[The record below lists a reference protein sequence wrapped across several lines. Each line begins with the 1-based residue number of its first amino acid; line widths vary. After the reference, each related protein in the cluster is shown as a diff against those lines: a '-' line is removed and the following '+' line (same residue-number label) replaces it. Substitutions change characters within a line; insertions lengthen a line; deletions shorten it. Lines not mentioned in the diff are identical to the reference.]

1 MPRKPSNRLELNRL
15 AYFAAVV
22 DAGAFTGAA
31 ERLGVTKAVVS
42 QQVARLEDELGV
54 TLLLRTTRKVALTEA
69 GRKLHTRCLTI
80 LRESAEALVELAEGA
95 EEPSG
100 VLRITAPVD
109 YGVAVVIPV
118 VASFARTHP
127 RCSVHV
133 SLTDRIVDVQT
144 IDLAVRVGWLRDSSH
159 IARRIAAMEQYLVCS
174 PELAGELGRVR
185 EPEDLA
191 ALPFVANL
199 SLADPTVWHFAH
211 ARRGRRT
218 VRVPARITVDVTT
231 AVHAA
236 VLAGGGVSVLPDYA
250 VTADLEAGRLV
261 RLLPEWKLRSGG
273 IYVLLPAARF
283 RPAKI
288 SRFLEL
294 LSGAAAALHAAPSPE
309 DASAD

>member
-1 MPRKPSNRLELNRL
+1 MVARSSNRLELNRL

-22 DAGAFTGAA
+22 DAGAFTRAA

-42 QQVARLEDELGV
+42 QQVARLEEELGV
-54 TLLLRTTRKVALTEA
+54 TLLLRTTRKLALTEA
-69 GRKLHTRCLTI
+69 GRKLHIRCVAI
-80 LRESAEALVELAEGA
+80 LRESAEALVELAEGGD
-95 EEPSG
+95 EPSG

-109 YGVAVVIPV
+109 YGLAVVIPV

-127 RCSVHV
+127 RCAVQV

-144 IDLAVRVGWLRDSSH
+144 VDLAVRVGWLRDSSH
-159 IARRIAAMEQYLVCS
+159 IARRIGVMEQYLVCS
-174 PELAGELGRVR
+174 RELAGDLGRVR

-211 ARRGRRT
+211 PRRGRRT
-218 VRVPARITVDVTT
+218 ARVQAGITVDATT
-231 AVHAA
+231 AVHAT

-250 VTADLEAGRLV
+250 VTADLRAGRLV
-261 RLLPEWKLRSGG
+261 RLLPEWKLRTGG
-273 IYVLLPAARF
+273 IYGLLPSARF

-288 SRFLEL
+288 TRFLEL
-294 LSGAAAALHAAPSPE
+294 LSRAAAAPHAAPPPE
-309 DASAD
+309 NASAD

>member
-1 MPRKPSNRLELNRL
+1 M
-15 AYFAAVV
+15 
-22 DAGAFTGAA
+22 G
-31 ERLGVTKAVVS
+31 
-42 QQVARLEDELGV
+42 
-54 TLLLRTTRKVALTEA
+54 
-69 GRKLHTRCLTI
+69 
-80 LRESAEALVELAEGA
+80 
-95 EEPSG
+95 
-100 VLRITAPVD
+100 
-109 YGVAVVIPV
+109 
-118 VASFARTHP
+118 
-127 RCSVHV
+127 
-133 SLTDRIVDVQT
+133 
-144 IDLAVRVGWLRDSSH
+144 
-159 IARRIAAMEQYLVCS
+159 
-174 PELAGELGRVR
+174 
-185 EPEDLA
+185 
-191 ALPFVANL
+191 LPFVANL

-211 ARRGRRT
+211 GRRGRRT

>member
-1 MPRKPSNRLELNRL
+1 MAPKPSNRLELNRL

-22 DAGAFTGAA
+22 DEGTFTRAA

-54 TLLLRTTRKVALTEA
+54 TLLFRTTRKLAITEA

-80 LRESAEALVELAEGA
+80 LKESAEALVELTEGA

-100 VLRITAPVD
+100 VLRITAPLD
-109 YGVAVVIPV
+109 YGVAVVVPV
-118 VASFARTHP
+118 VTTFARAHP
-127 RCSVHV
+127 RCTVQL

-144 IDLAVRVGWLRDSSH
+144 VDLAVRVGWLRDSSH
-159 IARRIAAMEQYLVCS
+159 MARRIGTMEQYLVCS
-174 PELAGELGRVR
+174 RELAGELGRVR

-199 SLADPTVWHFAH
+199 ALTDPTVWQFAH
-211 ARRGRRT
+211 PRRGRRT
-218 VRVPARITVDVTT
+218 ARVQALIAVDATI

-236 VLAGGGVSVLPDYA
+236 VLAGSGLSVLPDYA
-250 VTADLEAGRLV
+250 VAADLAAGRLV

-273 IYVLLPAARF
+273 IHVLLPSARF

-288 SRFLEL
+288 SRFLDS
-294 LSGAAAALHAAPSPE
+294 LSGAAALRAAPSPE
-309 DASAD
+309 NASAD